1 MTMKFLQ
8 INLGRGR
15 EAQDLMIQKAT
26 EDNKDILLIS
36 EPYRRPS
43 SQVWYEDTNHRAAIM
58 VRNRRLIM
66 REVNESNAGF
76 VYVTVGKIRV
86 YSCYYSP
93 QMDFNGFTEALNVLD
108 ASIRSS
114 KYRVV
119 IGGDFNSKSPEWNSN
134 QLDNKGTA
142 VCEMIAS
149 LGLTIFNIGDKLTFR
164 RGASGSIIDI
174 TFGATSFYNGNMNWL
189 VLEDLTLSDHQYIT
203 FNIDNHHNI
212 TQDEVDLPKWNVR
225 KLDEEKMS
233 EYILRAK
240 GRNMNTNNSTDFMN
254 TERVAESLTRTLTKA
269 CNVGMPRVQKY
280 NNKRPVYWWTE
291 EIRELRAK
299 CLAARRASTRNHND
313 LALKYEY
320 KRSRKS
326 LRKAIKN
333 SKRKC
338 WTALCNE
345 IDTDP
350 WGKPY
355 KIAVKKLGG
364 IKPIPGIKEPAWAT
378 TIVETLFP
386 FDVDGLICGS
396 KLQVEDFFELNVDDL
411 RRACNRLSMG
421 KSPGPDG
428 IPNEV
433 IKLVSEIW
441 PEYFLKVFNSCL
453 LNGIFPTKWKI
464 QRLVLLRKG
473 DKPLNDPSSYR
484 PLCMLDS
491 LGKLLECLM
500 LRRLEE
506 RIDDLGG
513 LSPMQHGFRKGKST
527 IDAISEVVNIA
538 TQAKMLGGYCAII
551 TLDIKNA
558 FNTVKWEVVLEA
570 FRNKGVDGYLYNIV
584 ADYLDNRILLYETE
598 NGMKEYRITA
608 GVPQG
613 SVLGPFLWNVM
624 YDGLLNLVLQE
635 GAKLVGYADD
645 IALVI
650 HQQTAELIEIIA
662 NDSLSRCNRWLWRNG
677 LQLAVPK
684 TEAILVTN
692 RRVFRPPILR
702 LQDSDITLKRSLCY
716 LGVQLDDTLSFRQ
729 HVQNIRDKAL
739 RTATSLARI
748 MPNCGGPKPYIRK
761 LINSV
766 VHSQLL
772 YAAPTFTRAL
782 NIKCN
787 IRELQKPQ
795 RVSALRT
802 ISAYRTVSTSAALV
816 LAGLPPIDL
825 LILEREEI
833 YIRTKFI
840 DRDNNNPLERKRQVA
855 EIRSNARDKIIAAWQ
870 ERWDQEETGRW
881 TYNLIPNIRVW
892 IERKHGSMGYFLTQ
906 ALTDHG
912 SFNKY
917 LKRFKLKDSSSC
929 DSCGALEENAKH
941 ILFECEKWLEERQA
955 LNEKMGVNLTPE
967 NIVCIMLSSESSWKW
982 CEQYI
987 NRVIKERC
995 SVVPNLLT

>member
-1 MTMKFLQ
+1 MIAKFLQ

-26 EDNKDILLIS
+26 EDNTDILLIS

-58 VRNRRLIM
+58 VRNRRLIVS
-66 REVNESNAGF
+66 EVDESNAGF
-76 VYVTVGKIRV
+76 VYATVGKIRV

-93 QMDFNGFTEALNVLD
+93 NMDYNVFTEALNVLE
-108 ASIRSS
+108 ASIRST

-134 QLDNKGTA
+134 QLDNKGAT
-142 VCEMIAS
+142 VSEMIAI
-149 LGLTIFNIGDKLTFR
+149 LGLTVFNIGDKLTFR
-164 RGASGSIIDI
+164 RGAGGSIIDI
-174 TFGATSFYNGNMNWL
+174 TFGATSFYNENMNWL
-189 VLEDLTLSDHQYIT
+189 VLEDITLSDHQYIT
-203 FNIDNHHNI
+203 FNIDDHLNMN
-212 TQDEVDLPKWNVR
+212 QGEVDLQKWNVR
-225 KLDEEKMS
+225 KLDDKKLS
-233 EYILRAK
+233 EYIIRAK
-240 GRNMNTNNSTDFMN
+240 ERHMNNSTEVIN
-254 TERVAESLTRTLTKA
+254 TENTVESLTRTLTKA

-299 CLAARRASTRNHND
+299 CLAARRASTRHHND
-313 LALKYEY
+313 LALKHEY
-320 KRSRKS
+320 KRSRKI
-326 LRKAIKN
+326 LRRAIKD
-333 SKRKC
+333 SKRRC
-338 WTALCNE
+338 WTELCNE

-355 KIAVKKLGG
+355 KIAMKKLGG

-378 TIVETLFP
+378 IIVETLFP
-386 FDVDGLICGS
+386 FDEDGLTCVT
-396 KLQVEDFFELNVDDL
+396 KLQVEDFIPLNIDDL
-411 RRACNRLSMG
+411 RQACKKLSMG

-433 IKLVSEIW
+433 IKRVSEIW
-441 PEYFLKVFNSCL
+441 PEYLLKVFNSCL
-453 LNGIFPTKWKI
+453 ANGIFPTKWKI
-464 QRLVLLRKG
+464 QKLVLLRKG
-473 DKPLNDPSSYR
+473 NKPLNEPSSYR

-491 LGKLLECLM
+491 LGKLLESIILQ
-500 LRRLEE
+500 RLEK

-527 IDAISEVVNIA
+527 IDAISEVVNKA
-538 TQAKMLGGYCAII
+538 TQAKTSGEYCAII
-551 TLDIKNA
+551 TLDVKNA
-558 FNTVKWEVVLEA
+558 FNTVKWNVVLDA
-570 FRNKGVDGYLYNIV
+570 FRNKGVDNYLYNIV
-584 ADYLDNRILLYETE
+584 ADYLNNRILIYETE
-598 NGMKEYRITA
+598 TGMNEYRITA

-624 YDGLLNLVLQE
+624 YDGLLNLGLQG

-650 HQQTAELIEIIA
+650 YQPTADLIEIIA

-684 TEAILVTN
+684 TEAILVTD
-692 RRVFRPPILR
+692 RRVFKIPKLR
-702 LQDSDITLKRSLCY
+702 LQDSEITLKRSLCY
-716 LGVQLDDTLSFRQ
+716 LGVQLDDTLGFGQ
-729 HVQNIRDKAL
+729 HVRNIRDKAL
-739 RTATSLARI
+739 RTASSLARI
-748 MPNCGGPKPYIRK
+748 MPNCGGPKPHIRK

-782 NIKCN
+782 NTKYN
-787 IRELQKPQ
+787 VRELQKPQ
-795 RVSALRT
+795 RVSALRI

-833 YIRTKFI
+833 YSQTKRI
-840 DRDNNNPLERKRQVA
+840 HCDNNNPLERNRQVV
-855 EIRSNARDKIIAAWQ
+855 EIRRTARDKIITAWQ

-881 TYNLIPNIRVW
+881 TYNLIPNIKVW
-892 IERKHGSMGYFLTQ
+892 IERKHGSMNYFLTQ
-906 ALTDHG
+906 AMTDHG
-912 SFNKY
+912 SFNNY
-917 LKRFKLKDSSSC
+917 LQRFKIKNIRSC
-929 DSCGALEENAKH
+929 DSCGAPVEDAKH
-941 ILFECEKWLEERQA
+941 ILFECEHWLEERHT
-955 LNEKMGVNLTPE
+955 LNEKLGVNLSPE
-967 NIVCIMLSSESSWKW
+967 NIIHEMLKSVNSWKW

-987 NRVIKERC
+987 NQIMKKRC